1 MTLTCTEDQT
11 LPDPLSELEYSPT
24 SKNIQ
29 VLAIPMIERTRILT
43 LYGFAKIL
51 VSIVLVIGPMNIQAQ
66 VAAPSAPS
74 LNAKGYLLT
83 DFNSGRV
90 LASKDADEILE
101 PASITKLMTAYAVFR
116 AIKSGQINLD
126 DEVLVSEKAW
136 RTSGSRMFIEVGSRV
151 PVKELLP
158 GMIVQSGN
166 DASVALA
173 EYVAGTEES
182 FAEIMNQLAAEL
194 GMTRTRYRNSTGLPA
209 EDHFTTASDIAKL
222 ASALI
227 KEFPDYY
234 NWYSQKQFTY
244 NGITQG
250 NRNALLWRDD
260 SVDGMKT
267 GYTENA
273 GYCLVSSAERDG
285 MRLISVVLGTK
296 SPAAR
301 ANESQALL
309 NYGFRFFETHL
320 LWEEGQVLKS
330 ERVWKGTAKST
341 DLIVNETVYATVPR
355 GGWTNVETEMLVPSK
370 LIAPINGNKA
380 LGSVVAIVDEQSVA
394 EADVFSSATI
404 DAGGILDTAWD
415 EVLLWFE

>member
-1 MTLTCTEDQT
+1 MNNAKKFSGASLIARLFVAFIITTA
-11 LPDPLSELEYSPT
+11 PLL
-24 SKNIQ
+24 
-29 VLAIPMIERTRILT
+29 LH
-43 LYGFAKIL
+43 
-51 VSIVLVIGPMNIQAQ
+51 AQ
-66 VAAPSAPS
+66 VAAPSAPD
-74 LNAKGYLLT
+74 LNAKGYMLV

-90 LASKDADEILE
+90 LAEKNANERLD

-116 AIKSGQINLD
+116 AIKSGQLSLE

-136 RTSGSRMFIEVGSRV
+136 RTPGSRMFIEVGNRV
-151 PVKELLP
+151 PVEKLLP
-158 GMIVQSGN
+158 GMIIQSGN

-173 EYVAGTEES
+173 EHVAGTEAT

-194 GMTRTRYRNSTGLPA
+194 GMTNTNYQNSTGLPA
-209 EDHFTTASDIAKL
+209 EDHYTSAADIIKL

-227 KEFPDYY
+227 REFPDYY
-234 NWYSQKQFTY
+234 RWYSQKQFTY

-250 NRNALLWRDD
+250 NRNALLWRDET
-260 SVDGMKT
+260 VDGMKT

-273 GYCLVSSAERDG
+273 GYCLVSSAEREG

-320 LWEEGQVLKS
+320 LWGKNEIIDNV
-330 ERVWKGTAKST
+330 RVWKGTEEGTS
-341 DLIVNETVYATVPR
+341 LIVTEPVYATIPSGSFER
-355 GGWTNVETEMLVPSK
+355 IEMEKMVPSQI
-370 LIAPINGNKA
+370 IAPVVASEA
-380 LGSVVAIVDEQSVA
+380 LGIISARVGEETVATAQLFSSKSVDEGSLLQ
-394 EADVFSSATI
+394 I
-404 DAGGILDTAWD
+404 AWD